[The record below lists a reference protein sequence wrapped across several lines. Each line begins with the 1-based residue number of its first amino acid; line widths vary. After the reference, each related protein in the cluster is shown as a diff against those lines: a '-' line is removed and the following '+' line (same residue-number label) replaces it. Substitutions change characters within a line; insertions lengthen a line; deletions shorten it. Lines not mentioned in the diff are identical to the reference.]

1 MAQMTW
7 LVPGPWAAR
16 GAFVDAV
23 ARAGVRAT
31 GDALH
36 LADDPR
42 VIELVLVPEAHEPR
56 RAFERPVT
64 PLPRSLARAI
74 EVARSFVALV
84 MPLSIERDHAL
95 LASLARA
102 LERAGGLAVRIE
114 DSGHVHPFGPWIEA
128 LEGGALFTLHDLAVR
143 NFADHGSLYTCG
155 MHLFDRPDAEHP
167 RDGDEAEIAA
177 ALRALGLYQ
186 ILESPSLASG
196 HTFTPYAGAPRREL
210 VRWPDA
216 RHDPRGPLH
225 NPFGLWRLSPHGAGS
240 RGATELALT
249 PIPPL
254 VALLEAEERRLGR
267 PLAER
272 EVLAVRD
279 RAVCIAM
286 PHAAVR
292 TLEIE
297 RGYADVDPELV
308 WAQWQ
313 IVRSRPS

>member
-7 LVPGPWAAR
+7 LVPGPWPHR
-16 GAFVDAV
+16 GGFVDAM
-23 ARAGVRAT
+23 ARAGLSVT
-31 GDALH
+31 GDTLH
-36 LADDPR
+36 LATDLR
-42 VIELVLVPEAHEPR
+42 VVELVLVPPEHEPIR
-56 RAFERPVT
+56 SFERPLT
-64 PLPRSLARAI
+64 PLSGPLARAI
-74 EVARSFVALV
+74 DAARTFVALV

-114 DSGHVHPFGPWIEA
+114 DSGHVHAFGPWIEA
-128 LEGGALFTLHDLAVR
+128 LEGGSLSRLHDLAVGT
-143 NFADHGSLYTCG
+143 FADRSSLYTCG

-167 RDGDEAEIAA
+167 RDGDDSEIAA
-177 ALRALGLYQ
+177 TLRALGLYQ

-196 HTFTPYAGAPRREL
+196 HSFTPFAGATRREL

-225 NPFGLWRLSPHGAGS
+225 NPWGLWRLSA
-240 RGATELALT
+240 RATTRRVATELALT
-249 PIPPL
+249 PVPPL
-254 VALLEAEERRLGR
+254 VALLEAETRRLGR
-267 PLAER
+267 ALAEH

-292 TLEIE
+292 SLEIE

-308 WAQWQ
+308 WEQWQ
-313 IVRSRPS
+313 IVRGGP